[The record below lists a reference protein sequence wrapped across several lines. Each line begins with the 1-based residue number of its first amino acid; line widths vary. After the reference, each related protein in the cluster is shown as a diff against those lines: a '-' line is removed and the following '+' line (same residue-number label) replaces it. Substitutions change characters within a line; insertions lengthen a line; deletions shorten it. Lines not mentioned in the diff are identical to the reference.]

1 MRQPTLP
8 ALTLLLTTL
17 TNDCHALAISLTPHL
32 PSPSRI
38 LRRDAAPSELFSNQW
53 RNPTDVLSVLLI
65 IGGDIIQKAL
75 AQLSGG
81 TIVPVAFSF
90 GWVAYSFSTVMSVVG
105 DGRLMPAPDYL
116 AKVINAESGYK
127 RDNKSWVLGR
137 LLRDYEMP
145 LGDNIGISITVFE
158 AQDNAGVPERDF
170 LWWSG
175 VVVIVLQLGIAAI
188 PCGLHQD
195 WAILLLTAGGI
206 LLALTTG
213 ALPQWRFE
221 KWACRRETKK
231 VVSLTGGNGT
241 RHVMV
246 IIGNK
251 KGLDLEDLAAA
262 ESPRMRR
269 RGEDSD
275 RLAKR
280 VRDEHG
286 KVVKDK
292 EGNHKTEVR
301 MIKGRPAAFWITRTA
316 CLTLAA
322 LWIVFLISVAGW
334 KQNTWYLLAVG
345 GVGMA
350 HNVVVAGAKRSASTT
365 GIHLKKV
372 ERIQQTKVMD
382 ALMDLENAYETVGRS
397 LLEEFFPGKFRQA
410 ETQWWEGKKDAY
422 DKKRR
427 DERPTSLVQIWRTDE
442 EEEEIESVRARHY
455 KTVHPD
461 PKN

>member
-1 MRQPTLP
+1 MHRPTLP
-8 ALTLLLTTL
+8 ALLLLLTNF
-17 TNDCHALAISLTPHL
+17 TNYCQAVAISLTPHL
-32 PSPSRI
+32 PAPPRV
-38 LRRDAAPSELFSNQW
+38 LRRNVAPPEIFSTQW

-81 TIVPVAFSF
+81 LLVPVAFSF

-105 DGRLMPAPDYL
+105 DGKLMPATDYP
-116 AKVINAESGYK
+116 AKVINAENGYM
-127 RDNKSWVLGR
+127 RNNKSWILGR
-137 LLRDYEMP
+137 LLRDHETP
-145 LGDNIGISITVFE
+145 LDDKIGLSITVFE
-158 AQDNAGVPERDF
+158 AQDNAGVPHRDLF
-170 LWWSG
+170 WWSG
-175 VVVIVLQLGIAAI
+175 VVVILLQLGIAAI
-188 PCGLHQD
+188 PCGLHKD
-195 WAILLLTAGGI
+195 WAILLLTAGGT
-206 LLALTTG
+206 LLALITG

-221 KWACRRETKK
+221 KWACRHETEK

-275 RLAKR
+275 RLAKK

-286 KVVKDK
+286 EVIKDK
-292 EGNHKTEVR
+292 KGNDKTEVR
-301 MIKGRPAAFWITRTA
+301 MIKGLPAAFWITQTA
-316 CLTLAA
+316 CLILAA
-322 LWIVFLISVAGW
+322 VWIVFLISVAGW

-345 GVGMA
+345 SFGMVQ
-350 HNVVVAGAKRSASTT
+350 NVVVAGAKRGASTT
-365 GIHLKKV
+365 GIHLKMV
-372 ERIQQTKVMD
+372 EKIQQQKVMD

-397 LLEEFFPGKFRQA
+397 LIDEFFHGKLRPA
-410 ETQWWEGKKDAY
+410 ETQWWEANKDAY

-427 DERPTSLVQIWRTDE
+427 AERAASLVKVQRSKG

-455 KTVHPD
+455 KMIHPD
-461 PKN
+461 PKK

>member
-1 MRQPTLP
+1 M
-8 ALTLLLTTL
+8 LLLTNL
-17 TNDCHALAISLTPHL
+17 TNSCHALAISLTHHL
-32 PSPSRI
+32 PAPPLL
-38 LRRDAAPSELFSNQW
+38 LRRGVGPREAFSDQW
-53 RNPTDVLSVLLI
+53 RNPSDVFSVLLI

-75 AQLSGG
+75 GQLSGG
-81 TIVPVAFSF
+81 LLVPVAFSF

-105 DGRLMPAPDYL
+105 EGKLMPVPDYP
-116 AKVINAESGYK
+116 AKVINAENGYK
-127 RDNKSWVLGR
+127 RVNKSWILGR
-137 LLRDYEMP
+137 LLRDHETP
-145 LGDNIGISITVFE
+145 LDDSIGLSITVFE
-158 AQDNAGVPERDF
+158 AQDNAGVPHRDRV
-170 LWWSG
+170 WWSG
-175 VVVIVLQLGIAAI
+175 VVVIVLQLVIAAI
-188 PCGLHQD
+188 PWGLHQD
-195 WAILLLTAGGI
+195 WAALFLTATGT
-206 LLALTTG
+206 LMALITG

-286 KVVKDK
+286 EVVKDK
-292 EGNHKTEVR
+292 KGNDKTEVR
-301 MIKGRPAAFWITRTA
+301 MIKGLPAAFWITQTG
-316 CLTLAA
+316 CLGLAA
-322 LWIVFLISVAGW
+322 LWIVFLITAIGW

-345 GVGMA
+345 GIGIF
-350 HNVVVAGAKRSASTT
+350 HNVYVAGAKRKASAT

-372 ERIQQTKVMD
+372 EIIQRQKVMD

-397 LLEEFFPGKFRQA
+397 LLDEFFLGKLRPA
-410 ETQWWEGKKDAY
+410 EKQWWEGNKDAY
-422 DKKRR
+422 DTKRR
-427 DERPTSLVQIWRTDE
+427 EERAASLVKIQRSKE
-442 EEEEIESVRARHY
+442 EEDEAESVRARHY
-455 KTVHPD
+455 KMLHPD

>member
-8 ALTLLLTTL
+8 ALTLLVTNL
-17 TNDCHALAISLTPHL
+17 TNSCHALAISLTPHL
-32 PSPSRI
+32 PSPPRF
-38 LRRDAAPSELFSNQW
+38 LRRDVAPSEIFSNQW
-53 RNPTDVLSVLLI
+53 RTPTDVLSVLLI

-105 DGRLMPAPDYL
+105 DGRLMPAPDYP

-127 RDNKSWVLGR
+127 RDNKSWILGR

-145 LGDNIGISITVFE
+145 LGDNVGISITIFE

-246 IIGNK
+246 VIGNK

-286 KVVKDK
+286 EVVKDK
-292 EGNHKTEVR
+292 DGNHKTEIR
-301 MIKGRPAAFWITRTA
+301 MIKGQPAAFWITRTS

-322 LWIVFLISVAGW
+322 FWIVFLISVAGW

-345 GVGMA
+345 GVGMI

-382 ALMDLENAYETVGRS
+382 ALMDLENAYEKVGRS
-397 LLEEFFPGKFRQA
+397 LLEEFFPGSFRPA

-422 DKKRR
+422 DNKRI
-427 DERPTSLVQIWRTDE
+427 DERPTSLVQIRRTDE
-442 EEEEIESVRARHY
+442 EAREIENVRARHY
-455 KTVHPD
+455 KMLHPD
-461 PKN
+461 PKR

>member
-1 MRQPTLP
+1 
-8 ALTLLLTTL
+8 
-17 TNDCHALAISLTPHL
+17 
-32 PSPSRI
+32 
-38 LRRDAAPSELFSNQW
+38 
-53 RNPTDVLSVLLI
+53 
-65 IGGDIIQKAL
+65 
-75 AQLSGG
+75 
-81 TIVPVAFSF
+81 
-90 GWVAYSFSTVMSVVG
+90 
-105 DGRLMPAPDYL
+105 MPAPDYS
-116 AKVINAESGYK
+116 AKVINAENGFK

-137 LLRDYEMP
+137 LLRDHETP
-145 LGDNIGISITVFE
+145 LDDSIGLSITVFE
-158 AQDNAGVPERDF
+158 AQDNAGIPHRDF
-170 LWWSG
+170 VWWSG

-188 PCGLHQD
+188 PCGLHQA
-195 WAILLLTAGGI
+195 WAILLLTAGGT
-206 LLALTTG
+206 LLTLITG

-286 KVVKDK
+286 EVVKDK
-292 EGNHKTEVR
+292 KGNDKMEVR
-301 MIKGRPAAFWITRTA
+301 MIKGMPAAFWITQTV

-322 LWIVFLISVAGW
+322 LWIVFLITVAGW

-345 GVGMA
+345 GVGMI
-350 HNVVVAGAKRSASTT
+350 HNVLVAGAKREASTT
-365 GIHLKKV
+365 GIRLKKV
-372 ERIQQTKVMD
+372 ETIQQQKVMD
-382 ALMDLENAYETVGRS
+382 ALMDLETAYETVGKS
-397 LLEEFFPGKFRQA
+397 LLDEFFPGKYRPA
-410 ETQWWEGKKDAY
+410 ETQWWEGNKDAY
-422 DKKRR
+422 ETKRR
-427 DERPTSLVQIWRTDE
+427 HERPTSLIEPQRKKE

-455 KTVHPD
+455 KMLHPE
-461 PKN
+461 